1 MNGMNPKSTASIAG
15 HPIHPMLIPFPIAFL
30 VTAFATDLAFWLTQ
44 DVIWATASMWL
55 LGGGVVMGLLAA
67 LFGFTDFLGDVR
79 IRNLNAAWQHMMG
92 NLVAV
97 VLALIN
103 WLIRYTAGAAAGV
116 LPVGHLA
123 IPRSGPAAPLQWL
136 ERVGNGLPPPRRH
149 CGRPT
154 HLAGSKA
161 SLWEVRFGVA

>member
-116 LPVGHLA
+116 LPWGIWLSLAVVLLLLFNGWKGWEMVYRHHVGIA
-123 IPRSGPAAPLQWL
+123 DGPR
-136 ERVGNGLPPPRRH
+136 
-149 CGRPT
+149 T
-154 HLAGSKA
+154 
-161 SLWEVRFGVA
+161 